1 MFDADGNEI
10 VGEDDSPLTVETDL
24 KVMKYNNTLYFDG
37 MSLTMLVAELYEKGI
52 DIGWE
57 TKILD
62 PFVDKIR
69 EIHNAN

>member
-1 MFDADGNEI
+1 MLDADGNEI
-10 VGEDDSPLTVETDL
+10 VGEDDSPLTVETNL
-24 KVMKYNNTLYFDG
+24 KVIKYNNALYFDG